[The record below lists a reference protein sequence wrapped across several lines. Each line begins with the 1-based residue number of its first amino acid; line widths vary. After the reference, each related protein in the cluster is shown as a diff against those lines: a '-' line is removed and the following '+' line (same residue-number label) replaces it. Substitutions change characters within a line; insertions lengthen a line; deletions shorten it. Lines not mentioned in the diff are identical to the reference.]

1 MFENNIKIGD
11 LVKIKIGDLVKS
23 NYHVG
28 LGIILD
34 VITPG
39 DDAPMIDYRF
49 DREPMIMVYWFFPDP
64 IEGDGWEN
72 GIDYEYVARV
82 HLVDK

>member
-1 MFENNIKIGD
+1 MFERD
-11 LVKIKIGDLVKS
+11 IKIGDLVKS

-34 VITPG
+34 IIDTGRDVPL
-39 DDAPMIDYRF
+39 DYRYKK
-49 DREPMIMVYWFFPDP
+49 EPMVMIYWFFPDP

-82 HLVDK
+82 YLVDK

>member
-34 VITPG
+34 VILPG
-39 DDAPMIDYRF
+39 HDAPMIDYRYKK
-49 DREPMIMVYWFFPDP
+49 EPYCKKNT
-64 IEGDGWEN
+64 EN
-72 GIDYEYVARV
+72 LIFNKAT
-82 HLVDK
+82 LSF

>member
-1 MFENNIKIGD
+1 MFEKD
-11 LVKIKIGDLVKS
+11 IKIGDLVKS

-34 VITPG
+34 IITT
-39 DDAPMIDYRF
+39 DRDAPMIDYRYKK
-49 DREPMIMVYWFFPDP
+49 EPMVVVYWFFPDP

-82 HLVDK
+82 YLVDK